1 MFDSCDPMDCSPPG
15 SSVHGISQQE
25 YWSGLPFPPPGG
37 LPDPGIEPMSP
48 ALQAESLPSEA
59 PSQVALVVKNPSAN
73 AEDLRDAGS
82 MLGSGRSPGEG
93 HGNSLQYS
101 GLENPMDRGAWWAT
115 VHRDVQS
122 RTRLKRL
129 STHAHELLLIFGR
142 VLAGFSLLRMGF
154 L

>member
-1 MFDSCDPMDCSPPG
+1 M
-15 SSVHGISQQE
+15 
-25 YWSGLPFPPPGG
+25 PFPSPGG

-129 STHAHELLLIFGR
+129 STAAQHRGCQGQ
-142 VLAGFSLLRMGF
+142 AGNKCVQR
-154 L
+154 